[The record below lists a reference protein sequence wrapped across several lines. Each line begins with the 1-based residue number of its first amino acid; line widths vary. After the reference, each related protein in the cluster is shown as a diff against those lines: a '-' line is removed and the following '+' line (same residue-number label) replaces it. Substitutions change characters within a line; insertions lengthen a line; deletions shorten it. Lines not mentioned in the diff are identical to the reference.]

1 MTAIKDTKKRVMA
14 YSRSWVMKW
23 AGDSDDYKARKPHI
37 DIAHKTKANSDT
49 FLILL

>member
-1 MTAIKDTKKRVMA
+1 MGHGIFPQL
-14 YSRSWVMKW
+14 VMKW
-23 AGDSDDYKARKPHI
+23 AGDSDDYKARKSYI